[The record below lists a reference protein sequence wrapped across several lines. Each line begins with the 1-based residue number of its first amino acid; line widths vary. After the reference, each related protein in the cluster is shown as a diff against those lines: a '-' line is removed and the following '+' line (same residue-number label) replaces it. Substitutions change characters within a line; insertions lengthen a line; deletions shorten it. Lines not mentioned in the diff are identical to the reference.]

1 MEFSL
6 FRSIT
11 ITDVVVITCTALFL
25 LSVGLVCMLRP
36 GILQRMAVRAYE
48 QGNPRLR
55 RWLSLPPEIINS
67 RAFTWNLRIGGFV
80 ATSAGIA
87 LLLVFVIA
95 ALHGV
100 KTTQ

>member
-6 FRSIT
+6 FRPIT
-11 ITDVVVITCTALFL
+11 ITDVVVITGAVLSF
-25 LSVGLVCMLRP
+25 LSVGLVGMLRP

-67 RAFTWNLRIGGFV
+67 QAFTWHLRFCGFV
-80 ATSAGIA
+80 AASAGIA
-87 LLLVFVIA
+87 LLLITVIA

-100 KTTQ
+100 